1 MFRRCE
7 IFSKF
12 AQLIEKCVF
21 RKKMA
26 SKTRDKLID
35 VARQLFARKGLAH
48 TTMNDIAAASDKGRR
63 TIYTYFKSKRE
74 IYNAVIERESDRHV
88 EKLRAVAENT
98 SLDPEHQLFEFL
110 LTRYNSAADPA
121 GRTLL
126 SKFSLD
132 LKRTERVRQLAY
144 AKEQQLLD
152 RILQRGLDSGIFDS
166 CQTDRVRA
174 FMHRWLMAVDWSAA
188 DDSPQSDTS
197 RQGHISLI
205 EFIVKGILKNHH

>member
-7 IFSKF
+7 IFSNF
-12 AQLIEKCVF
+12 ALLIEKCAF

-48 TTMNDIAAASDKGRR
+48 TTMNDIAAASEKGRR

-74 IYNAVIERESDRHV
+74 IYNAVVERESDRYV
-88 EKLRAVAENT
+88 EKLRAVAEHT

-110 LTRYNSAADPA
+110 LTRYNSAADPT

-132 LKRTERVRQLAY
+132 LKRTERIRQLAY

-152 RILQRGLDSGIFDS
+152 KILQRGLDSGIFDPS
-166 CQTDRVRA
+166 QTNRLRA
-174 FMHRWLMAVDWSAA
+174 FMHRWLMAVDWSAS
-188 DDSPQSDTS
+188 DDNPQSEIS
-197 RQGHISLI
+197 RQSHISLI
-205 EFIVKGILKNHH
+205 EFIVKGILKNHQ